1 MRAHCC
7 GGNPTANHT
16 IAICLCTTLHW
27 LGHSAWLG
35 AVPVR
40 DTNLPFAWSQRLG
53 AVPVLVHQ
61 FTICLVTAAGCS
73 PSAGAQ
79 IFHSLCHSGWVQSQ
93 GWCTNLPLA
102 WSQRLSE
109 VPVLVHEFTTSFVAA
124 AGCTPS
130 AGAPIYR
137 LLGHSGWMHSQCST
151 LIANCQQ
158 YSMVNYA
165 RERGLRLTLKVDVRS
180 ANMGLQYGG

>member
-1 MRAHCC
+1 MQSQCWCTNLPLAWSQRL
-7 GGNPTANHT
+7 GG
-16 IAICLCTTLHW
+16 
-27 LGHSAWLG
+27 
-35 AVPVR
+35 VPVLVHQFTISLVTTAGCSPSAGAPIYHSLGR
-40 DTNLPFAWSQRLG
+40 SGRVKSQYWCTNLPFAWSQRLG

-130 AGAPIYR
+130 AGAPIY
-137 LLGHSGWMHSQCST
+137 H
-151 LIANCQQ
+151 
-158 YSMVNYA
+158 
-165 RERGLRLTLKVDVRS
+165 
-180 ANMGLQYGG
+180 